1 MKTAE
6 PWVSGKS
13 PILPLIRLKLGDRG
27 GIPMENSGTRTTGAL
42 AMGRQRGQPITAVV
56 IAVCAAAVTLM
67 LTHWLKG
74 QFSAGLLIGLGL
86 LAALGLLGLLG
97 ALAGL
102 IHIGSMPRQRAF
114 FDGLADAIDEAF
126 VVTDSHGRV
135 IYANGPY
142 RSLLGQAGM
151 GRMVG
156 VEILYSGLPDISDRI
171 YRLAQAARERQAA
184 TEESRLAAGSSA
196 AGAKSEQPTWI
207 RVSVAPIASSLRQS
221 YALWRLADVSEDRE
235 RQESAFTRLQYII
248 NYLDHAPTGFFSNDG
263 EGRIVYLNA
272 TLASWLGIDLEKT
285 VEGRLK
291 LEDIATIAGKQLLLG
306 IAPKPGQARSDTIDI
321 ELKTRDGRLLPV
333 RIIHR
338 TDFDTGGKQQPS
350 RSLVL
355 KRTNLDDG
363 STAGSREAELQL
375 SRLFNAAPIAIA
387 QVDRTGRVTNANVAF
402 LRLTSAGKRGAPLAE
417 IAAEP
422 FRGNLQDGLRQAL
435 RRDGQIAPV
444 DIALAGERS
453 RTAQIFFAPSVQEMG
468 ESGQTIVYAVETTE
482 NRALEVQL
490 AQSQKM
496 QAIGQLAGG
505 VAHDFNN
512 VLTAI
517 IGFSD
522 LLLARHRPTDP
533 AFADIMNIKQNANRA
548 ANLVRQL
555 LAFSRRQTLRPEVLS
570 LTDAISDLG
579 NLLGRLLGEKVGLKV
594 VHGRDVGLVKID
606 VNQFEQVIVN
616 LAVNARDAMPQ
627 GGTLTVRTA
636 NVTVEE
642 SRQISPDV
650 MPAGEYVL
658 CELEDTGT
666 GMPPDVLEKIYEP
679 FFSTKDVG
687 KGTGLGL
694 STVYGIV
701 KQTGGFIFCESKVG
715 KGTKFRIYLPRHQ
728 REEALKEEEEIK
740 AGERLPKKQDL
751 TGKGTVLLVEDEDAV
766 RAFASRALALRGYE
780 VLEADSGETA
790 LNVFGDNQEK
800 IDLVLSDVV
809 MPGMDGPTLLRELRK
824 RGAKTKIVFISG
836 YAEDAFE
843 KNLEGQ
849 TDFAFLP
856 KPFTLKQLAEAVKQ
870 AMES

>member
-1 MKTAE
+1 MNDSVAQAA
-6 PWVSGKS
+6 
-13 PILPLIRLKLGDRG
+13 
-27 GIPMENSGTRTTGAL
+27 GAL
-42 AMGRQRGQPITAVV
+42 ALLKQRGKPFTAIV
-56 IAVCAAAVTLM
+56 IGLCAAAAAGL

-74 QFSAGLLIGLGL
+74 QFAPWLLLGLGV
-86 LAALGLLGLLG
+86 LAGMGLLGLLG
-97 ALAGL
+97 AVAGL
-102 IHIGSMPRQRAF
+102 VHLGSMPRQRAF

-126 VVTDSHGRV
+126 AVTDSRGRV
-135 IYANGPY
+135 VYANHPY
-142 RSLLGQAGM
+142 RALVSQAGL

-156 VEILYSGLPDISDRI
+156 VENLYAGHPDISDAI
-171 YRLAQAARERQAA
+171 YRLAQAARDRQHIS
-184 TEESRLAAGSSA
+184 EEFRLAAGSAA
-196 AGAKSEQPTWI
+196 AGAKADEPAWI
-207 RVSVAPIASSLRQS
+207 RVSITPIAASLGQVFV
-221 YALWRLADVSEDRE
+221 LWRLADVSQDRQ
-235 RQESAFTRLQYII
+235 RQESAFSRLQYII
-248 NYLDHAPTGFFSNDG
+248 NYLDSAPAGFFSSDADG
-263 EGRIVYLNA
+263 RVAYINA
-272 TLASWLGIDLEKT
+272 TLSSWLGLDLEQT
-285 VEGRLK
+285 MDGRLT
-291 LEDIATIAGKQLLLG
+291 LEDIATIDGKQLLLG
-306 IAPKPGQARSDTIDI
+306 VSPRAGKERTDTVDI
-321 ELKTRDGRLLPV
+321 EMKTRDGRLLPV

-338 TDFDTGGKQQPS
+338 TDFDSQGKPQPS

-355 KRTNLDDG
+355 RRN
-363 STAGSREAELQL
+363 AGEQFDAHESELQL
-375 SRLFNAAPIAIA
+375 SRLFNTAPIAIA
-387 QVDRTGRVTNANVAF
+387 QIDRSGRVTNANAAF
-402 LRLTSAGKRGAPLAE
+402 LKLSPLAKRGAPLADL
-417 IAAEP
+417 AAEP
-422 FRGNLQDGLRQAL
+422 FRGNLSDALRQAL
-435 RRDGQIAPV
+435 RRNSQIPPV
-444 DIALAGERS
+444 DIALAGDQT
-453 RTAQIFFAPSVQEMG
+453 RTVQIFFAAASLDSG
-468 ESGQTIVYAVETTE
+468 EYVQTIVYAVETTE
-482 NRALEVQL
+482 HRALEVQL

-579 NLLGRLLGEKVGLKV
+579 NLLGRLLGEKVGLRV

-616 LAVNARDAMPQ
+616 LAVNARDAMPN

-642 SRQISPDV
+642 SRKINPDQ
-650 MPAGEYVL
+650 MPPGEYVL

-666 GMPPDVLEKIYEP
+666 GMPAEILEKIYEP
-679 FFSTKDVG
+679 FFSTKEVG

-701 KQTGGFIFCESKVG
+701 KQTGGFIFCQSELG
-715 KGTKFRIYLPRHQ
+715 KGTTFRIYLPRHY
-728 REEALKEEEEIK
+728 REPAKEE
-740 AGERLPKKQDL
+740 GETRLDKQVKKQDL

-766 RAFASRALALRGYE
+766 RAFASRALASRGYK
-780 VLEADSGETA
+780 VLEADSGEMA
-790 LNVFGDNQEK
+790 LRLFGENHDT

-809 MPGMDGPTLLRELRK
+809 MPEMDGPTLLKELRK

>member
-1 MKTAE
+1 M
-6 PWVSGKS
+6 
-13 PILPLIRLKLGDRG
+13 DDG
-27 GIPMENSGTRTTGAL
+27 GGRAAGAL
-42 AMGRQRGQPITAVV
+42 ALQKHKGQPLTAIV
-56 IAVCAAAVTLM
+56 IALCAAAAALLLTRWADGRFSYWM
-67 LTHWLKG
+67 L
-74 QFSAGLLIGLGL
+74 AGLGTLS
-86 LAALGLLGLLG
+86 ALGLLSLLG
-97 ALAGL
+97 VLAGF

-126 VVTDSHGRV
+126 AVTDSRGRV

-142 RSLLGQAGM
+142 RTLVGQTGT
-151 GRMVG
+151 GRMMG
-156 VEILYSGLPDISDRI
+156 VENLYSGLPDISDSI
-171 YRLAQAARERQAA
+171 YRLAQAARERRASS
-184 TEESRLAAGSSA
+184 EEFRLAAGSTA
-196 AGAKSEQPTWI
+196 AGAKTDAPTWV
-207 RVSVAPIASSLRQS
+207 RVSVAPIAASLGRI
-221 YALWRLADVSEDRE
+221 YTLWRLADVSNDRQ
-235 RQESAFTRLQYII
+235 RQESAFARLQFII
-248 NYLDHAPTGFFSNDG
+248 NYLDHAPAGFFSTDG
-263 EGRIVYLNA
+263 EGRISYVNA
-272 TLASWLGIDLEKT
+272 TLSQWLGLDLGQT
-285 VEGRLK
+285 MDGGLK
-291 LEDIATIAGKQLLLG
+291 LDDIATISGKQLLLG
-306 IAPKPGQARSDTIDI
+306 IAPRPGQVRTDTIDI
-321 ELKTRDGRLLPV
+321 ELKARDGRLLPV
-333 RIIHR
+333 RIVHR
-338 TDFDTGGKQQPS
+338 TDFDAAGKLQPS

-355 KRTNLDDG
+355 RRTNHEDAPGRGVL
-363 STAGSREAELQL
+363 EAELQL

-387 QVDRTGRVTNANVAF
+387 QLDRSGRVTNANVAF
-402 LRLTSAGKRGAPLAE
+402 LKLSSVAKRGAPLTDL
-417 IAAEP
+417 AAEP
-422 FRGNLQDGLRQAL
+422 FRANLSDGLRQAL
-435 RRDGQIAPV
+435 RRGGQIAPV
-444 DIALAGERS
+444 DIALAGEQT
-453 RTAQIFFAPSVQEMG
+453 RTVQIFFAPAEQELG

-482 NRALEVQL
+482 HRALEVQL

-616 LAVNARDAMPQ
+616 LAVNARDAMPN

-642 SRQISPDV
+642 SRQISPDR

-666 GMPPDVLEKIYEP
+666 GMSPDVLEKIYEP
-679 FFSTKDVG
+679 FFSTKEVG

-701 KQTGGFIFCESKVG
+701 KQTGGFIFCESKVAE
-715 KGTKFRIYLPRHQ
+715 GTRFRIYLPRHY
-728 REEALKEEEEIK
+728 REAQKEEDEIR
-740 AGERLPKKQDL
+740 AGERKPKKQDL

-766 RAFASRALALRGYE
+766 RAFASRALASRGYE

-790 LNVFGDNQEK
+790 LKVFGDNHDK

-809 MPGMDGPTLLRELRK
+809 MPGMDGPTLLKELRK

-856 KPFTLKQLAEAVKQ
+856 KPFTLKQLAEAVKE
-870 AMES
+870 AMET